1 MMGPSKWERHTGSKK
16 KKWKESIKLKNSKRT
31 LLSWVKFCFLLKDVN
46 VFFIVLLSHVITCP
60 GLLFSNSV
68 NSWISSIVVSTLVK
82 HNGIVKAISCNQ
94 DHMSI

>member
-46 VFFIVLLSHVITCP
+46 VSFFLSADMLHIHRILYITNN
-60 GLLFSNSV
+60 FY
-68 NSWISSIVVSTLVK
+68 LV
-82 HNGIVKAISCNQ
+82 G
-94 DHMSI
+94 